1 MKTLAQQSEFMAAT
15 WETPLQMI
23 DAIRAGL
30 LKSDADQTAL
40 TYSLTD
46 RDMARI
52 LHISERSYHRYQPD
66 TRFDAVASERLI
78 QLQKL
83 YELGQDVFEN
93 LGKFNRWLK
102 RPLSVLGNRTPLEL
116 LDTTTGIRLVEEE
129 LWRIEQSVYA

>member
-40 TYSLTD
+40 IYSLTD

-102 RPLSVLGNRTPLEL
+102 RPLRVLDNRTPLEL